1 LTPINSGLR
10 VGNHNRFMG
19 ISAYL
24 KEIARGAQGAR
35 ALDRG
40 QAADLLGQVLDGACT
55 DLEVGAFCIAMRVKG
70 ETPGEL
76 AGFLD
81 ALHARLAMPP
91 RGDRPVVVVPS
102 YNGARK
108 LPVLTPLLA
117 MILARKGLP
126 VLVHGT
132 ATESARVTT
141 QAVLAQLG
149 VAAQPATQAL
159 RNGQVHF
166 VPTEA
171 LHPGLKRLLD
181 VRRTIGVRNSAHS
194 LVKLMAPVDGP
205 ALVVG
210 SYTHPEYF
218 ESMAA
223 TFELMGSNAMLLR
236 GTEGEPV
243 ADPRRTPRMDVYIN
257 GQVRLVDEGRSGPL
271 ASLPSLP
278 RLIDPITTATY
289 MRGVL
294 EGLVPIPEPIVIQ
307 TDHIVRAC
315 KAIEA
320 AGDPSL
326 LGPLTA

>member
-1 LTPINSGLR
+1 
-10 VGNHNRFMG
+10 MG
-19 ISAYL
+19 ISPYL
-24 KEIARGAQGAR
+24 KVIGRGRDGAR
-35 ALDRG
+35 ALTRE
-40 QAADLLGQVLDGACT
+40 QAADLLGQVLDGFCT
-55 DLEVGAFCIAMRVKG
+55 DLEIGAFCIAMRVKG
-70 ETPGEL
+70 ETPQEM

-81 ALHARLAMPP
+81 AVAARMKHVPTS
-91 RGDRPVVVVPS
+91 DRPVVVLPS

-108 LPVLTPLLA
+108 LPVLTPLLG
-117 MILARKGLP
+117 MMLARKGLP
-126 VLVHGT
+126 VLIHGT
-132 ATESARVTT
+132 PSEDARVTSQET
-141 QAVLAQLG
+141 LAVIGITPQRPDSVIESG
-149 VAAQPATQAL
+149 
-159 RNGQVHF
+159 R
-166 VPTEA
+166 
-171 LHPGLKRLLD
+171 LHYVDTRDLLPGLKQLLD
-181 VRRTIGVRNSAHS
+181 VRRTIGLRNSGHS
-194 LVKLMAPVDGP
+194 LVKLMNPVAGT